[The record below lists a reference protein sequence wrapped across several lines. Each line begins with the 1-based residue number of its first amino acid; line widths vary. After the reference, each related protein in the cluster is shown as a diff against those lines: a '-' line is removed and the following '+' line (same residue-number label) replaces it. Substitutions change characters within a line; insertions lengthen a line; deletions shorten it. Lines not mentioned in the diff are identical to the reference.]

1 MTPDANLSCSCG
13 GGYEHVA
20 SARGEYFECPDC
32 GDVLGQVSDIR
43 QIAEDAKDDKVSE
56 LAKYLL
62 GEGRDK

>member
-13 GGYEHVA
+13 GQYEHVA
-20 SARGEYFECPDC
+20 SGRGEYFKCAEC

-62 GEGRDK
+62 GEGIDK